1 MWKYIGKYLPF
12 AILAAGF
19 MLGEVWM
26 DLLQPGLMSRI
37 VDEGILRAGGS
48 DLQIIKKLGLQM
60 ISLAF
65 MGIFCGSMNNIFVH
79 LSCQNIGNGI
89 RKDCFCHK
97 VLVGQSRN
105 PNRYF
110 QRRDGTGDE
119 RDRQYWFC
127 VDCSFRRL
135 LCGERT
141 DFCGGDLCLYCV
153 C

>member
-65 MGIFCGSMNNIFVH
+65 M
-79 LSCQNIGNGI
+79 
-89 RKDCFCHK
+89 
-97 VLVGQSRN
+97 
-105 PNRYF
+105 
-110 QRRDGTGDE
+110 
-119 RDRQYWFC
+119 
-127 VDCSFRRL
+127 
-135 LCGERT
+135 
-141 DFCGGDLCLYCV
+141 
-153 C
+153 

>member
-65 MGIFCGSMNNIFVH
+65 LGIFCGSMNNIFVH

-97 VLVGQSRN
+97 VLVGQS
-105 PNRYF
+105 P
-110 QRRDGTGDE
+110 QVLQKKAGI
-119 RDRQYWFC
+119 
-127 VDCSFRRL
+127 S
-135 LCGERT
+135 GET
-141 DFCGGDLCLYCV
+141 QCGGRGNDHGLSHCGRLQSSKSIY
-153 C
+153 